1 MTSTRLAR
9 ETLRWLPRKGISRAF
24 GRIAASEPPR
34 ARLSKA
40 IDVYVRAYN
49 VDLNECVVPEDG
61 FRSFN
66 EFFSR
71 PLRPGAREIAAD
83 PSAIVSPADGRLED
97 EGPIG
102 DDASF
107 LVKGQRYTT
116 AEMLGSEA
124 DADELRGGRFAIV
137 YLSPRDYH
145 RVHAPVS
152 GQVTRIRH
160 IGGTLYPV
168 NRIGLDHV
176 EKLFAKNERVCVR
189 QESDRI
195 GPVVTVLVG
204 ALIVGGI
211 AVAFDDSIHSN
222 QGRARGEV
230 RYATPTLIERGDELG
245 RFLLGS
251 TAIVFVPRR
260 AMQGLVSKTPTGV
273 SVKMGQALYGART

>member
-34 ARLSKA
+34 ALLSRA
-40 IDVYVRAYN
+40 IDAYVRAYE
-49 VDLNECVVPEDG
+49 VDLEECLVPEQG
-61 FRSFN
+61 FRTFN

-71 PLRPGAREIAAD
+71 PLREGAREISKD
-83 PSAIVSPADGRLED
+83 PLAIVSPADGRLED

-102 DDASF
+102 EDASF
-107 LVKGQRYTT
+107 LVKGRRYTC
-116 AEMLGSEA
+116 AEMLGSES

-145 RVHAPVS
+145 RVHAPVA
-152 GQVTRIRH
+152 GLVTRARH

-168 NRIGLDHV
+168 NRIGLEHV
-176 EKLFAKNERVCVR
+176 EKLFATNERVVVR
-189 QESDRI
+189 QESESLGAVI
-195 GPVVTVLVG
+195 TVMVG

-211 AVAFDDSIHSN
+211 SVSFDPSIRSN
-222 QGRARGEV
+222 HGLPRGEV
-230 RYATPTLIERGDELG
+230 RYADPMMLARGAELG

-251 TAIVFVPRR
+251 TAIVFLPSR
-260 AMQGLVSKTPTGV
+260 AMRGLVAKLPTGV
-273 SVKMGQALYGART
+273 SVKMGQALYGASP

>member
-24 GRIAASEPPR
+24 GKIAASEPPR
-34 ARLSKA
+34 ALLAKA
-40 IDVYVRAYN
+40 IDAYVRAYK
-49 VDLNECVVPEDG
+49 VDLDECVIPEEG
-61 FRSFN
+61 FRTFN

-71 PLRPGAREIAAD
+71 PLREGARVIAPD

-107 LVKGQRYTT
+107 LVKGRRYT
-116 AEMLGSEA
+116 ALEMLGSEA
-124 DADELRGGRFAIV
+124 DAEEMRGGRFAIV

-145 RVHAPVS
+145 RVHAPVT
-152 GQVTRIRH
+152 GKVTRARH

-176 EKLFAKNERVCVR
+176 EKLFATNERVCVR
-189 QESDRI
+189 QESERF

-211 AVAFDDSIHSN
+211 AVSFDASIHSN

-230 RYATPTLIERGDELG
+230 RYPNPVNVERGAELG

-251 TAIVFVPRR
+251 TAILFLPRR

-273 SVKMGQALYGART
+273 SVKMGQALYGAPA

>member
-1 MTSTRLAR
+1 
-9 ETLRWLPRKGISRAF
+9 LPRKGISRAF
-24 GRIAASEPPR
+24 GKIAASEPPR
-34 ARLSKA
+34 ALLARA
-40 IDVYVRAYN
+40 IDAYVRAYN
-49 VDLNECVVPEDG
+49 VDLDECVIPPEG
-61 FRSFN
+61 FRTFN

-71 PLRPGAREIAAD
+71 PLRAGAREISAD

-107 LVKGQRYTT
+107 LVKGRRYTV

-124 DADELRGGRFAIV
+124 DADEMRGGRFAIV

-145 RVHAPVS
+145 RVHAPVT
-152 GQVTRIRH
+152 GKVTRARH

-176 EKLFAKNERVCVR
+176 EKLFATNERVCVR
-189 QESDRI
+189 QESERF

-211 AVAFDDSIHSN
+211 EVSFDPSIHSN

-230 RYATPTLIERGDELG
+230 LYANPMNVERGAELG

-251 TAIVFVPRR
+251 TAIVFLPRR

-273 SVKMGQALYGART
+273 SVKMGQALYGAPV